1 MESKNYSTIAIS
13 LILAFVLITATA
25 TGIPTTSFK
34 NVLAQ
39 VENGSLQDENIGM
52 SQEGMSQDQTSE
64 SESTAFNP
72 EEIIKK
78 EARGLGDADLGEVQ
92 EVTGEFIV
100 TQKGTV
106 DKDVFYIPTNLV
118 DHFDGSTVFF
128 TVTEE
133 EAKQYKRD

>member
-1 MESKNYSTIAIS
+1 MELKNYSTIAIS
-13 LILAFVLITATA
+13 SILVFALIAAVSAGISATA
-25 TGIPTTSFK
+25 FE

-39 VENGSLQDENIGM
+39 GENTTGM
-52 SQEGMSQDQTSE
+52 SEQTSE
-64 SESTAFNP
+64 GSESTAFNP

-78 EARGLGDADLGEVQ
+78 EARGLGDANLGEVQ

-106 DKDVFYIPTNLV
+106 DKEKFYIPINLV

-128 TVTEE
+128 TISEE

>member
-13 LILAFVLITATA
+13 STLAFVLITAAAA

-39 VENGSLQDENIGM
+39 GENGSLQDGNIGM
-52 SQEGMSQDQTSE
+52 SPGQTSGADQ
-64 SESTAFNP
+64 STAFNP
-72 EEIIKK
+72 QEIIKK

-92 EVTGEFIV
+92 QVTGEFIV
-100 TQKGTV
+100 TQKGTI
-106 DKDVFYIPTNLV
+106 DKDVFYIPKNLV

-128 TVTEE
+128 TVTDE

>member
-1 MESKNYSTIAIS
+1 MESKNYAIAIS
-13 LILAFVLITATA
+13 LILAFVLITATTA
-25 TGIPTTSFK
+25 AGIPITSFK

-52 SQEGMSQDQTSE
+52 SQDQTSG

-72 EEIIKK
+72 EEISKK

-106 DKDVFYIPTNLV
+106 DKDVFYIPNNLV

>member
-1 MESKNYSTIAIS
+1 MESKKYSTIAIS
-13 LILAFVLITATA
+13 SILVLVLITAATT
-25 TGIPTTSFK
+25 TGIPTISFK

-39 VENGSLQDENIGM
+39 GENGSLQNGNI
-52 SQEGMSQDQTSE
+52 GMSQDQTSE
-64 SESTAFNP
+64 GESTAFNP

-106 DKDVFYIPTNLV
+106 DKDVFYIPKNLV

-128 TVTEE
+128 TVTVE

>member
-1 MESKNYSTIAIS
+1 MDSKKYSTIAIS
-13 LILAFVLITATA
+13 SILVLVLITAATT

-39 VENGSLQDENIGM
+39 EENGSLQDGNI
-52 SQEGMSQDQTSE
+52 GMSQDQTSG

-78 EARGLGDADLGEVQ
+78 EARGLGDADFGEVQ
-92 EVTGEFIV
+92 QVTREFIV

-106 DKDVFYIPTNLV
+106 DKDVFYIPKNLV

>member
-1 MESKNYSTIAIS
+1 MKSKIYLTIVIS
-13 LILAFVLITATA
+13 SILAFALIAAAT
-25 TGIPTTSFK
+25 TGIPTTWFK

-39 VENGSLQDENIGM
+39 GENGSLQDRNMGL
-52 SQEGMSQDQTSE
+52 SQDQTSE
-64 SESTAFNP
+64 GESTAFNP

-100 TQKGTV
+100 TQKGTI
-106 DKDVFYIPTNLV
+106 DKDVFYIPKNLV

-133 EAKQYKRD
+133 EVKQYKGD

>member
-1 MESKNYSTIAIS
+1 MDSKKYSTIAIS
-13 LILAFVLITATA
+13 SILVLVLITAATT
-25 TGIPTTSFK
+25 TGITTTSFK

-39 VENGSLQDENIGM
+39 DENGSLQDGNI
-52 SQEGMSQDQTSE
+52 GMSQDQTSG

-78 EARGLGDADLGEVQ
+78 EARGLGDADFGEVQ
-92 EVTGEFIV
+92 QVTGEFIV

-106 DKDVFYIPTNLV
+106 DKDVFYIPKNLV

>member
-1 MESKNYSTIAIS
+1 MESKNYAIAIS

-52 SQEGMSQDQTSE
+52 SQDQTSE
-64 SESTAFNP
+64 GESTALNP

-92 EVTGEFIV
+92 EVTGGIHSNAERYYRQRCIL
-100 TQKGTV
+100 
-106 DKDVFYIPTNLV
+106 YP
-118 DHFDGSTVFF
+118 
-128 TVTEE
+128 
-133 EAKQYKRD
+133 

>member
-1 MESKNYSTIAIS
+1 MESRIYSTIAIS
-13 LILAFVLITATA
+13 SILAFALIATA
-25 TGIPTTSFK
+25 TTEISTAFES
-34 NVLAQ
+34 VLAQ
-39 VENGSLQDENIGM
+39 GENGSLQDGNI
-52 SQEGMSQDQTSE
+52 GMSQDQTSE
-64 SESTAFNP
+64 GESTALNP

-100 TQKGTV
+100 TQKGTI
-106 DKDVFYIPTNLV
+106 DKDVFYIPKNLV

>member
-13 LILAFVLITATA
+13 SILAFALITATA
-25 TGIPTTSFK
+25 TTGIPTTSFE

-39 VENGSLQDENIGM
+39 GENMTGL
-52 SQEGMSQDQTSE
+52 SQDQTSGAG
-64 SESTAFNP
+64 ESTAFNP

-78 EARGLGDADLGEVQ
+78 EARGLGNADLGEVQ

-106 DKDVFYIPTNLV
+106 DKDVFYIPKNLV

-133 EAKQYKRD
+133 EVKQYKKD

>member
-13 LILAFVLITATA
+13 SILAFALITAAAT
-25 TGIPTTSFK
+25 TGIPTTSFE

-39 VENGSLQDENIGM
+39 GENM
-52 SQEGMSQDQTSE
+52 TGMSQDQTSGGGGG
-64 SESTAFNP
+64 ESTAFNP

-92 EVTGEFIV
+92 EVSGEFIV

-106 DKDVFYIPTNLV
+106 DKDVFYIPKNLV

-133 EAKQYKRD
+133 EVKQYKRD

>member
-1 MESKNYSTIAIS
+1 MESKVYSLVITS
-13 LILAFVLITATA
+13 ILAFALIAA
-25 TGIPTTSFK
+25 AAGISTEFE

-39 VENGSLQDENIGM
+39 DGDSSSLQGGNMTGM
-52 SQEGMSQDQTSE
+52 PQDQTSGGE
-64 SESTAFNP
+64 ATAFNP

-106 DKDVFYIPTNLV
+106 DKDVFYIPKNLV
-118 DHFDGSTVFF
+118 DHFNGSTVFF

-133 EAKQYKRD
+133 EVKQYKRD

>member
-1 MESKNYSTIAIS
+1 MELKIHSIVIS
-13 LILAFVLITATA
+13 LILAFGLIATSV
-25 TGIPTTSFK
+25 GIPTAFE

-39 VENGSLQDENIGM
+39 GEDSSLQGGNMTGIP
-52 SQEGMSQDQTSE
+52 QDQTSGGE
-64 SESTAFNP
+64 ATAFNP

-100 TQKGTV
+100 TQKGTI
-106 DKDVFYIPTNLV
+106 DKDVFYIPKNLV

-133 EAKQYKRD
+133 EVKQYKRD

>member
-1 MESKNYSTIAIS
+1 MKSKNCSTIAIS
-13 LILAFVLITATA
+13 SILVFALIATA
-25 TGIPTTSFK
+25 TIAISTTFES
-34 NVLAQ
+34 VLAQ
-39 VENGSLQDENIGM
+39 GENGSLQDGNIGM
-52 SQEGMSQDQTSE
+52 SQDQS
-64 SESTAFNP
+64 SKGESTTFNP

-78 EARGLGDADLGEVQ
+78 EARGLGDADFGEVQ
-92 EVTGEFIV
+92 QVTGEFIV

-106 DKDVFYIPTNLV
+106 DKDVFYIPKNLV

>member
-1 MESKNYSTIAIS
+1 MKSNNYSTIAIS
-13 LILAFVLITATA
+13 SILVFALITATA
-25 TGIPTTSFK
+25 TTGIPTTAFE

-39 VENGSLQDENIGM
+39 GENM
-52 SQEGMSQDQTSE
+52 TGMSQDQTS
-64 SESTAFNP
+64 SGGNESTAFNP
-72 EEIIKK
+72 KEIIKK
-78 EARGLGDADLGEVQ
+78 EARGLEDADLGEVQ
-92 EVTGEFIV
+92 QVTGEFIV

-106 DKDVFYIPTNLV
+106 DKDVFYIPKNLV

>member
-1 MESKNYSTIAIS
+1 MKSKNYSIIAIS
-13 LILAFVLITATA
+13 SILAFVLIATA
-25 TGIPTTSFK
+25 TTGISTTFES
-34 NVLAQ
+34 VLAQ
-39 VENGSLQDENIGM
+39 SENGSLQDENIGM
-52 SQEGMSQDQTSE
+52 SQNQTSE
-64 SESTAFNP
+64 DESTTFNP
-72 EEIIKK
+72 QEIIKK

-106 DKDVFYIPTNLV
+106 DKDVFYIPKNLV

>member
-1 MESKNYSTIAIS
+1 MGSKTYSIIAIS
-13 LILAFVLITATA
+13 SILAFALITTVGILTTA
-25 TGIPTTSFK
+25 FV

-39 VENGSLQDENIGM
+39 GENGSLQSSNM
-52 SQEGMSQDQTSE
+52 TGMSQDQTSRE
-64 SESTAFNP
+64 ESTAFNP
-72 EEIIKK
+72 EEVIKK

-100 TQKGTV
+100 TQKGTI
-106 DKDVFYIPTNLV
+106 DKDVFYIPKNLV

>member
-1 MESKNYSTIAIS
+1 MESKNYSSIAIS

-25 TGIPTTSFK
+25 TGIPTTSFE

-52 SQEGMSQDQTSE
+52 SQDQTSG

-106 DKDVFYIPTNLV
+106 DKDVFYIPKNLV

>member
-1 MESKNYSTIAIS
+1 MESKKYSTIAIS
-13 LILAFVLITATA
+13 SILVLVLITATTT
-25 TGIPTTSFK
+25 TGIPTISFK

-39 VENGSLQDENIGM
+39 GENGSLQNGNIGM
-52 SQEGMSQDQTSE
+52 SKDQTSG

-78 EARGLGDADLGEVQ
+78 EARGLGDADFGEVQ
-92 EVTGEFIV
+92 QVKGEFIV

-106 DKDVFYIPTNLV
+106 DKDVYYIPKNLV

-133 EAKQYKRD
+133 EVKQYKRD

>member
-1 MESKNYSTIAIS
+1 MESRIYSTIAIS
-13 LILAFVLITATA
+13 SILAFALIAAAA
-25 TGIPTTSFK
+25 TGIPTVFK

-39 VENGSLQDENIGM
+39 GENSSLQGGNI
-52 SQEGMSQDQTSE
+52 GMSQDQTSG

-100 TQKGTV
+100 TQKGTCRQRCIL
-106 DKDVFYIPTNLV
+106 Y
-118 DHFDGSTVFF
+118 S
-128 TVTEE
+128 
-133 EAKQYKRD
+133 

>member
-1 MESKNYSTIAIS
+1 MDSKKYSTIAIS
-13 LILAFVLITATA
+13 SILVLVLITAATT

-39 VENGSLQDENIGM
+39 EENGSLQDGNI
-52 SQEGMSQDQTSE
+52 GMSQDQTSG

-78 EARGLGDADLGEVQ
+78 EARGLGDADFGEVQ
-92 EVTGEFIV
+92 QVTGEFIV

-106 DKDVFYIPTNLV
+106 DKDVFYIPKNLV

-133 EAKQYKRD
+133 EVKQYKRD

>member
-1 MESKNYSTIAIS
+1 MKSKNYSTIAIS
-13 LILAFVLITATA
+13 SILVFALIATA
-25 TGIPTTSFK
+25 TIGISTTFES
-34 NVLAQ
+34 VLAQ
-39 VENGSLQDENIGM
+39 GENGSLQDGNIGM
-52 SQEGMSQDQTSE
+52 SQVQSSE
-64 SESTAFNP
+64 DESTTFNP

-78 EARGLGDADLGEVQ
+78 EARGLGDADFGEVQ
-92 EVTGEFIV
+92 QVTGEFIV

-106 DKDVFYIPTNLV
+106 DKDVFYIPKNLV

>member
-1 MESKNYSTIAIS
+1 MKSKNYSTIAIS
-13 LILAFVLITATA
+13 SILVFALIATA
-25 TGIPTTSFK
+25 TTGISTSFES
-34 NVLAQ
+34 VLAQ
-39 VENGSLQDENIGM
+39 GENGSLQDGNI
-52 SQEGMSQDQTSE
+52 GMSQDQTSE
-64 SESTAFNP
+64 GESTTFNP

-106 DKDVFYIPTNLV
+106 DKDVFYIPKNLV